1 MISSFIASLLLIS
14 NVAGNS
20 IPLSIDNDTSSYTI
34 TDTSFIDTNNDTYD
48 EAYPLCDLSNFDKT
62 SSYSKAVEGTI
73 DTDMLY
79 VDNDYFYFN
88 VVTPSSVSINITS
101 DRTDYFIYA
110 SVYCFQANG
119 EENGYLL
126 REESLITHDYNNTN
140 NKNISLNLDPN
151 TYYIV
156 LSGNQPY
163 NSYITIGYEIELS
176 VNRLSS
182 TYTIKAEDLI
192 YGKQLSAAVWLND
205 CIPFDYD
212 GMNGLSEKK
221 YYDAR
226 RNDNKPEKLF
236 NFIAA
241 NNVVNDHRVLFAKYY
256 IWDTD
261 LICDLYAYVSALS
274 LSLDNVI
281 NQYDQEMKIKGIIV
295 ESATEATGF
304 AINILTGGLAE
315 SASVIGRIGIKI
327 LSSSLK
333 YGAKYVINDIVNLFF
348 PQYEY
353 NPREYKSHCEEIK
366 RVLELYYGYFL
377 VDSNKTESLK
387 KCSEFIL
394 EFPVYYSIYKT
405 NPLSIDYYESYSLAC
420 NVNEYPSV
428 IHRGSDTKFTSTQ
441 EEYFGQIYGI
451 KKGESIFNF
460 SSKELA
466 NDISEQAVDCTSLRL
481 DVDSSKSFYYFGY
494 IAGFRFTAQSS
505 REYHFYFY
513 KKQDINI
520 SDPLIECFNTNPI
533 GYSNNGRT
541 SFYRSGYVTP
551 DSDYSE
557 EDYVGT
563 YFSQYMN
570 QNQTIYFRYV
580 HPEVP
585 NISEP
590 TYSVV
595 VTLNEKDNAYHVHSY
610 DDHYGKSNKTM
621 HKAYCS
627 CGEFIFQ
634 PHAVLG
640 SSKIC
645 IKCGETVDKGFIG
658 MSLKNGNSYILENG
672 IYVLSENDAKKSK
685 KSLL

>member
-241 NNVVNDHRVLFAKYY
+241 KNVVNDHRVLFAKY
-256 IWDTD
+256 
-261 LICDLYAYVSALS
+261 
-274 LSLDNVI
+274 
-281 NQYDQEMKIKGIIV
+281 
-295 ESATEATGF
+295 
-304 AINILTGGLAE
+304 
-315 SASVIGRIGIKI
+315 
-327 LSSSLK
+327 
-333 YGAKYVINDIVNLFF
+333 
-348 PQYEY
+348 
-353 NPREYKSHCEEIK
+353 
-366 RVLELYYGYFL
+366 
-377 VDSNKTESLK
+377 
-387 KCSEFIL
+387 
-394 EFPVYYSIYKT
+394 
-405 NPLSIDYYESYSLAC
+405 
-420 NVNEYPSV
+420 
-428 IHRGSDTKFTSTQ
+428 
-441 EEYFGQIYGI
+441 
-451 KKGESIFNF
+451 
-460 SSKELA
+460 
-466 NDISEQAVDCTSLRL
+466 
-481 DVDSSKSFYYFGY
+481 
-494 IAGFRFTAQSS
+494 
-505 REYHFYFY
+505 
-513 KKQDINI
+513 
-520 SDPLIECFNTNPI
+520 
-533 GYSNNGRT
+533 
-541 SFYRSGYVTP
+541 
-551 DSDYSE
+551 
-557 EDYVGT
+557 
-563 YFSQYMN
+563 
-570 QNQTIYFRYV
+570 
-580 HPEVP
+580 
-585 NISEP
+585 
-590 TYSVV
+590 
-595 VTLNEKDNAYHVHSY
+595 
-610 DDHYGKSNKTM
+610 
-621 HKAYCS
+621 
-627 CGEFIFQ
+627 
-634 PHAVLG
+634 
-640 SSKIC
+640 
-645 IKCGETVDKGFIG
+645 
-658 MSLKNGNSYILENG
+658 
-672 IYVLSENDAKKSK
+672 
-685 KSLL
+685 

>member
-20 IPLSIDNDTSSYTI
+20 IPLTIDNDTSSYTI

-110 SVYCFQANG
+110 SVYCFQVSG

-163 NSYITIGYEIELS
+163 NSYITIGYEMELS

-295 ESATEATGF
+295 EAATEATGF

-315 SASVIGRIGIKI
+315 SASVIGRTGIKI

-451 KKGESIFNF
+451 RKGESIFNF

-466 NDISEQAVDCTSLRL
+466 NDISEQLVDCKIIDIEDATLNESLN
-481 DVDSSKSFYYFGY
+481 YYGY
-494 IAGFRFTAQSS
+494 IAGYKFIAQSS
-505 REYHFYFY
+505 RKYYFYFF
-513 KKQDINI
+513 KKSEIEI
-520 SDPLIECFNTNPI
+520 SDPLIERFNSNPR
-533 GYSNNGRT
+533 GYSNSGRT
-541 SFYRSGYVTP
+541 TYYSGGYCRINSAKKVVE
-551 DSDYSE
+551 S
-557 EDYVGT
+557 GT
-563 YFSQYMN
+563 YFSFYMN
-570 QNQTIYFRYV
+570 EGESVYFRYI
-580 HPEVP
+580 HP
-585 NISEP
+585 NIPNVSDP
-590 TYSVV
+590 NYSVQI
-595 VTLNEKDNAYHVHSY
+595 LNSPKPNNYHSHSY
-610 DDHYGKSNKTM
+610 DKRYERSTKTM

-627 CGEFIFQ
+627 CGEFIIQ

-645 IKCGETVDKGFIG
+645 IKCGETVDKGVIG

-672 IYVLSENDAKKSK
+672 IYVLSENDAIKSSEDNK
-685 KSLL
+685 